1 MVVALCLV
9 LCLTL
14 AAAAEPARVMFTVDP
29 AGLELE
35 VTVSQ
40 PPLAGLTRLGSAFLL
55 PQPLPGQKSPWTY
68 RIAAP
73 GYDWETVRLPA
84 PGPGITRYSSPV
96 RLRPLKLDV
105 EVHSFPSAD
114 LYLRSPQGDNFVGVS
129 GSPHSLAVPDLLRGP
144 LLLRRAGF
152 REQPVS
158 LRNVAVRGRQSK
170 LERIPARGALWLMPS
185 GWVSGLMGAGL
196 AGLAGAALWLARR
209 RGQKLET
216 LQTLEPSG
224 QDFLLGSRIEEYRL
238 VKRLGS
244 GGMATVYR
252 AEPDSAHSDA
262 VACKVMR
269 PDLAQDQE
277 YRQRFLREIQVCRA
291 LDHPNIVRTYGGGSQ
306 GELLYL
312 LVELVEGQPLDELLK
327 QERLSPSRVG
337 ELFLP
342 LLRALHYA
350 HGKGVLHRDLKP
362 ANVIVTRRGQIKV
375 LDFGLAVQQDR
386 TRITVSGAAMGTPSY
401 MPPEQFALSKSDF
414 DGRSDQYSLGVM
426 LYEMLTGEAPFQGD
440 FMQLAMAHYS
450 SPPPPLPGFAP
461 ELEAVLHRML
471 AKQADQRY
479 LDLEEVERALRPF
492 LTGGASAAVAADHR
506 D

>member
-1 MVVALCLV
+1 MVRSACLALCLS
-9 LCLTL
+9 L
-14 AAAAEPARVMFTVDP
+14 AAAAEPARVMFTVEP

-40 PPLAGLTRLGSAFLL
+40 PSLAGLTRQGNAFLL
-55 PQPLPGQKSPWTY
+55 PDTLPAQKSPWEY

-84 PGPGITRYSSPV
+84 PRPGTTRYSSPI
-96 RLRPLKLDV
+96 RLRPLRLDL

-114 LYLRSPQGDNFVGVS
+114 LYLGDNFVGTS
-129 GSPHSLAVPDLLRGP
+129 GNPHSLAVPDLLRAP

-152 REQPVS
+152 REQPVQ
-158 LRNVAVRGRQSK
+158 LTNLGVRGRQSK
-170 LERIPARGALWLMPS
+170 LQRIPAQGRLWLMPS
-185 GWVSGLMGAGL
+185 GWVLGLMGVGL
-196 AGLAGAALWLARR
+196 TGLAGAAFGLARR
-209 RGQKLET
+209 RGQKLEI
-216 LQTLEPSG
+216 LQTVEASG
-224 QDFLLGSRIEEYRL
+224 QDYLLGSRLEGYRL
-238 VKRLGS
+238 VKRLGA

-269 PDLAQDQE
+269 PELAQDAE
-277 YRQRFLREIQVCRA
+277 YRQRFLREIQVCRS

-312 LVELVEGQPLDELLK
+312 LVELVDGQPMDELLK
-327 QERLSPSRVG
+327 QERLSPTRVG

-342 LLRALHYA
+342 LLRAMHYA

-386 TRITVSGAAMGTPSY
+386 TRITVSGAAMGTPCY

-414 DGRSDQYSLGVM
+414 DARSDQYSLGVM

-450 SPPPPLPGFAP
+450 NPPPPLPGFPA
-461 ELEAVLHRML
+461 ELEAVLHRMM

-479 LDLEEVERALRPF
+479 SDLGEVERALTP
-492 LTGGASAAVAADHR
+492 LLQAVPSQQA
-506 D
+506 

>member
-1 MVVALCLV
+1 MLCLNG
-9 LCLTL
+9 
-14 AAAAEPARVMFTVDP
+14 AGAAEPARVMFTVEP

-35 VTVSQ
+35 VRVSQ
-40 PPLAGLTRLGSAFLL
+40 PSLAGLTRQGNAFLL
-55 PQPLPGQKSPWTY
+55 PDALPGQKAPWEY
-68 RIAAP
+68 RLAAP

-84 PGPGITRYSSPV
+84 PGPGTTRYSTAIH
-96 RLRPLKLDV
+96 LRPLKLDL

-114 LYLRSPQGDNFVGVS
+114 LYLSDNFVGLS

-152 REQPVS
+152 QEQPVRVS
-158 LRNVAVRGRQSK
+158 NLGVRGRQSK
-170 LERIPARGALWLMPS
+170 FERIPASGRLWLMPS
-185 GWVSGLMGAGL
+185 GWVLGLLGAGL
-196 AGLAGAALWLARR
+196 AGLAGAALGLARR

-216 LQTLEPSG
+216 LQTLEASG
-224 QDFLLGSRIEEYRL
+224 QDFLLGSRLEEYRL
-238 VKRLGS
+238 VKRLGA

-269 PDLAQDQE
+269 PELAQDGE

-312 LVELVEGQPLDELLK
+312 LVELVEGQPMDELLK
-327 QERLSPSRVG
+327 QERLTLSRVG

-342 LLRALHYA
+342 LLRAMHYA

-386 TRITVSGAAMGTPSY
+386 TRITVSGAAMGTPCY

-414 DGRSDQYSLGVM
+414 DGRTDQYSLGVM
-426 LYEMLTGEAPFQGD
+426 LYEMLTGEPPFQGD

-450 SPPPPLPGFAP
+450 SPPPPLAGFSP

-479 LDLEEVERALRPF
+479 PDLGEVELALMPC
-492 LTGGASAAVAADHR
+492 LTGGASAAGAADR
-506 D
+506 RG